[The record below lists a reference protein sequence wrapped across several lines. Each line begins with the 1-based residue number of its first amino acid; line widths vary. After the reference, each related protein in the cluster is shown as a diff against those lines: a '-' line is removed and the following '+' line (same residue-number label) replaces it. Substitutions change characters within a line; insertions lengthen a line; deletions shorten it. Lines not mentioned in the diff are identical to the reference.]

1 MRTLAFSR
9 SGNVTSTSLPLTTA
23 ATAAFASRGEICAAT
38 SPGVDPADTRRLE
51 PSGSVTEI
59 SDIVSCGEAVVAR
72 LRSLPTPRCGLGG
85 RVASYGAQP
94 SQWLA
99 SRSSRSRL
107 QARAKVGR
115 HERTRTADLLRVKQ
129 AL

>member
-59 SDIVSCGEAVVAR
+59 SDIRKLHYGRRSEVPFDPSTRPLRGLAQGE
-72 LRSLPTPRCGLGG
+72 LRETILKTAAC
-85 RVASYGAQP
+85 
-94 SQWLA
+94 
-99 SRSSRSRL
+99 
-107 QARAKVGR
+107 
-115 HERTRTADLLRVKQ
+115 HERTTTTPTWPAMSERSTR
-129 AL
+129 